1 MAIMTPIKT
10 DIDESQFL
18 SLLSIVANK
27 YGMML
32 DIDIETN
39 IVTFTGDYDKEKE
52 IACALELEDMFG
64 SYAA

>member
-1 MAIMTPIKT
+1 MVTPLKT

-39 IVTFTGDYDKEKE
+39 IVTFTGDYDKETE
-52 IACALELEDMFG
+52 IACALELENMFG
-64 SYAA
+64 KYAA